1 MGKTITRRK
10 FVKGAAAAAVP
21 LALTRTTLT
30 ASTSQTGGGGDRF
43 DVVVIGAGHNSL
55 ITAAY
60 MAKAGLRTIVLEGR
74 PEIGGGAKHAELTL
88 RGFKHDTCSANHG
101 SLQSNPALKELK
113 LADYGLEYFR
123 PDPIKHIPFPD
134 GTGITIWKD
143 FERTCE
149 SIAQHSKKDAETY
162 RRMADQADA
171 FRKSRPARGYQGPI
185 DWDDTPEAPD
195 PEPSGMWKRRMA
207 MSKWAVI
214 RHNFENEHV
223 QTFMIGSW
231 PVGLNQHNTGLR
243 GYPTRTPSPPATP
256 KGGAGAPCLA
266 LARCIEAHGGVIL
279 TNKPTVQLIVE
290 GGRCTGVECA
300 DGSTYRASKAVVST
314 VHIKRLVDL
323 APKELWGDDFLEGV
337 ATFDT
342 GSSGLNTLYATK
354 GPVVYPAPGGGTV
367 TPVHSR
373 TLYNPVRCLHF
384 DLELHT
390 GEVDMED
397 CLLHVVQPS
406 VVDSTRAPEEGL
418 HTIRILGR
426 QPYNLLDGGPQRW
439 DEIKEKVADAHLRA
453 LQRHA
458 PSFTDDKI
466 LARFVISPLDIERM
480 NPGMWHGSCHGGT
493 DGPAQAGRLRP
504 VPGWAQHRMPI
515 NGLYQ
520 TGGTTYPGGGVGG
533 RPGRNA
539 AMVLLKDLGTSLE
552 ETVSEDA
559 E

>member
-1 MGKTITRRK
+1 MGKKITRRK
-10 FVKGAAAAAVP
+10 FVQGAAAVAP
-21 LALTRTTLT
+21 LAFTPMTFAKSATTQ
-30 ASTSQTGGGGDRF
+30 AGGDRF

-60 MAKAGLRTIVLEGR
+60 LAKAGFRTIVLEGR

-88 RGFKHDTCSANHG
+88 RGFKHDTCSASHG
-101 SLQSNPALKELK
+101 GLLRNPAVKELK

-134 GTGITIWKD
+134 GTGITLWKD
-143 FERTCE
+143 FDRTYE
-149 SIAQHSKKDAETY
+149 SIAQLSKKDAETY
-162 RRMADQADA
+162 RRMADEADA
-171 FRKSRPARGYQGPI
+171 FRKTRPSEYDGPI
-185 DWDDTPEAPD
+185 DWEGATPETPAP
-195 PEPSGMWKRRMA
+195 PPSGMWQRRMA

-214 RHNFENEHV
+214 RHEFENEHV
-223 QTFMIGSW
+223 KTFMIGSW

-243 GYPTRTPSPPATP
+243 GYPTRNPSPPATP
-256 KGGAGAPCLA
+256 KGGAGMLSIA
-266 LARCIEAHGGVIL
+266 LGRCIEAHGGVIL
-279 TNKPTVQLIVE
+279 TNKPTVQLMIE
-290 GGRCTGVECA
+290 GGRCVGVECA
-300 DGSTYRASKAVVST
+300 DGSTYRASRAVVST

-323 APKELWGDDFLEGV
+323 APKKLWGDDFLEGV
-337 ATFDT
+337 GTFDT
-342 GSSGLNTLYATK
+342 GSSGLNTLYATTA
-354 GPVVYPAPGGGTV
+354 PVVYPAPGGGTV

-373 TLYNPVRCLHF
+373 TLYSPVRALHF

-397 CLLHVVQPS
+397 CVLHVVQPS
-406 VVDSTRAPEEGL
+406 VVDRTRVPEAPEGL
-418 HTIRILGR
+418 HTIRVLGR

-466 LARFVISPLDIERM
+466 LARFVLSPLDIERM

-493 DGPAQAGRLRP
+493 DGPAQSGRLRP

-515 NGLYQ
+515 PGLYQ
-520 TGGTTYPGGGVGG
+520 TGGTTHPGGGVGG

-539 AMVLLKDLGTSLE
+539 AMVILKDLGTSLE
-552 ETVSEDA
+552 QAVTA
-559 E
+559 G